1 MVAKGTTIAF
11 SVYLMHRRPDLW
23 GEDVLEFR
31 PERWEE
37 ERRGSKWQFLPFS
50 GGMYF
55 FLLSPPNRKKYAYGV
70 LSQTRPRHNLRYPLF
85 FLTHSLLPTY
95 LLTIPFFSPF
105 IRSPSL
111 SRPAIRS
118 RRSKL
123 CNNTHPPNLRRHC
136 TRRRDGN
143 VSVAQRLGLDFVATR
158 WGAGEIS

>member
-1 MVAKGTTIAF
+1 MSWNF
-11 SVYLMHRRPDLW
+11 D
-23 GEDVLEFR
+23 
-31 PERWEE
+31 
-37 ERRGSKWQFLPFS
+37 RRGGRRKGEVQNGSFCPFQVVCI
-50 GGMYF
+50 F
-55 FLLSPPNRKKYAYGV
+55 FFFPPNRMKAY
-70 LSQTRPRHNLRYPLF
+70 SHRPDQDVTFFTLPYLTPGTFFF
-85 FLTHSLLPTY
+85 FLTHFFFISPTYLPTY
-95 LLTIPFFSPF
+95 LLPFFSPF

-143 VSVAQRLGLDFVATR
+143 VSVAQRVGLDFVATR

>member
-1 MVAKGTTIAF
+1 MSWNF
-11 SVYLMHRRPDLW
+11 D
-23 GEDVLEFR
+23 
-31 PERWEE
+31 
-37 ERRGSKWQFLPFS
+37 RRGGRRKGEVPNGSFCPFQVVCIS
-50 GGMYF
+50 
-55 FLLSPPNRKKYAYGV
+55 FLLSPPNRMKYAYAY
-70 LSQTRPRHNLRYPLF
+70 SHRPDQDVTSGTF
-85 FLTHSLLPTY
+85 FFSNTFSPTYLPTY
-95 LLTIPFFSPF
+95 SPFFSPF

-143 VSVAQRLGLDFVATR
+143 VSVAQRVGLDFVATR

>member
-1 MVAKGTTIAF
+1 
-11 SVYLMHRRPDLW
+11 MHRRPDLW

-37 ERRGSKWQFLPFS
+37 ERKGSKWQFLPFS

-55 FLLSPPNRKKYAYGV
+55 FLLSPPNRMKYAYAY
-70 LSQTRPRHNLRYPLF
+70 SHRPDQDMTSGTFSF
-85 FLTHSLLPTY
+85 FPSHFFFFFSPTYISTY
-95 LLTIPFFSPF
+95 LLTPLFSPF

-143 VSVAQRLGLDFVATR
+143 VSVAQRVGLDFVATR

>member
-1 MVAKGTTIAF
+1 MGRGCLGIST
-11 SVYLMHRRPDLW
+11 
-23 GEDVLEFR
+23 GEVGGGKEGFYMAVFALFR
-31 PERWEE
+31 W
-37 ERRGSKWQFLPFS
+37 
-50 GGMYF
+50 YVF
-55 FLLSPPNRKKYAYGV
+55 FFFFPPPPNRMKYAYAY
-70 LSQTRPRHNLRYPLF
+70 SHRPDQDVTFFTLPYLTPSTFF
-85 FLTHSLLPTY
+85 FLAHFSFFISPTYLPTY

-143 VSVAQRLGLDFVATR
+143 VSVT
-158 WGAGEIS
+158 